1 MAFTITTRGAPDGR
15 LIVGLFLRF
24 PLLRLCGES
33 YRIIISC
40 NPLAVTT
47 RKYGKRAPVSR
58 HLNVTRS
65 QQRTYVRTLTAK
77 HIDRHHPSR
86 RGHACPG
93 ASLTSL
99 PTPTP
104 RLCCLRPR
112 ISFRA
117 PTSSLTPRET
127 TSEPAVAPPAVRG
140 SAPRKRRARA
150 VAGPRRGWLDSACVP
165 CGGMEAMAAGAAR
178 RHDNCQRDAVVR
190 ASYLL
195 LLLFDA
201 AANTHSS

>member
-65 QQRTYVRTLTAK
+65 QQRTYV
-77 HIDRHHPSR
+77 PSQQNTSIVIIHLVGAMHALAPHSRLSPRQPPGR
-86 RGHACPG
+86 R
-93 ASLTSL
+93 
-99 PTPTP
+99 
-104 RLCCLRPR
+104 
-112 ISFRA
+112 
-117 PTSSLTPRET
+117 
-127 TSEPAVAPPAVRG
+127 SEP
-140 SAPRKRRARA
+140 SASARSD
-150 VAGPRRGWLDSACVP
+150 RSHTLRSACMRLP
-165 CGGMEAMAAGAAR
+165 CRQQRSSPFLPSQAAR
-178 RHDNCQRDAVVR
+178 NGTRTDGR
-190 ASYLL
+190 
-195 LLLFDA
+195 
-201 AANTHSS
+201 